1 MVHCQMMRPPGL
13 DNAGKSTLVHK
24 LCKNEVRAFV
34 PTTKAQAQT
43 FTLGQVQFTAWDLG
57 GHEQVCPVLIF
68 LMCSSKYL
76 SVCLPLLLP
85 HAVIALSPQFMLL
98 RCVRTLFLEVLL
110 SCTPTRPEGTP
121 NHKSELAYLE
131 N

>member
-1 MVHCQMMRPPGL
+1 MRLPGL

-57 GHEQVCPVLIF
+57 GHEQVCHVLTF
-68 LMCSSKYL
+68 LMCLSEYL
-76 SVCLPLLLP
+76 SVCLPLLLL
-85 HAVIALSPQFMLL
+85 HAVIALSPLFMLL
-98 RCVRTLFLEVLL
+98 RCVRTLFLPL
-110 SCTPTRPEGTP
+110 SPLIMYTNKILKAPLISNQTLRI
-121 NHKSELAYLE
+121 
-131 N
+131 